1 MKNYYSNYLIAI
13 LLLMTTFLNAQNY
26 SIGHRTITYNDPA
39 RTGGYGSGGGA
50 GRQIQCEIYY
60 PSTTTGN
67 DTPLATGSFPI
78 IVFGHGFFMSWDAY
92 TNIWEHYVA
101 DGYILAFPRTEG
113 GLSPNHLDFGKDLI
127 IAANK
132 LESNC
137 NTSTDFFYNSWNGK
151 IAVMGHSMGGGAS
164 FLSASDYNSSFDVL
178 VGLAP
183 AETTPS
189 AISASKLIDI
199 PTIILSG
206 TEDAVTP
213 PDQHHQLMYD
223 SLSTSICKQFVSI
236 IGGGHCYFANS
247 NTACDFGESTS
258 GGNITIDRLTQ
269 QDIMFDLLDP
279 WFAFYLK
286 NDCVQWTPFLTEL
299 SGDVRL
305 IGTNGCSY
313 QTPIVPVIVENNNT
327 LSITS
332 NLNIQW
338 FLNGQSLA
346 NEVNDTLNS
355 LLYGNGDY
363 SVSVTDSL
371 GCSKFSDTLTIAGLG
386 FRTLDLSVIKIAP
399 NPCSDFIQIDLK
411 GENAAIEII
420 DAFGRVVQTF
430 EKSTGLLDVSDLKS
444 GYYTLKS
451 GNRISTKIIKL

>member
-26 SIGHRTITYNDPA
+26 SIGHKTITYNDPA
-39 RTGGYGSGGGA
+39 RTGGYGSGGGT

-67 DTPLATGSFPI
+67 NTPLASGNFPI

-113 GLSPNHLDFGKDLI
+113 GLSPSHLDFGKDLI

-137 NTSTDFFYNSWNGK
+137 NTSSDFFYNSWNGK
-151 IAVMGHSMGGGAS
+151 ISVMGHSMGGG
-164 FLSASDYNSSFDVL
+164 
-178 VGLAP
+178 
-183 AETTPS
+183 
-189 AISASKLIDI
+189 
-199 PTIILSG
+199 
-206 TEDAVTP
+206 
-213 PDQHHQLMYD
+213 D

-236 IGGGHCYFANS
+236 IGGGHCYFGNS
-247 NTACDFGESTS
+247 NTACDLGESTS
-258 GGNITIDRLTQ
+258 GGNISIDRLTQ
-269 QDIMFDLLDP
+269 QDIMFDVLDP
-279 WFAFYLK
+279 WLAFYLK
-286 NDCVQWTPFLTEL
+286 NDCSQWTPFLTEL
-299 SGDVRL
+299 SADVRL

-338 FLNGQSLA
+338 FLNGQSLI

-386 FRTLDLSVIKIAP
+386 FKTLDLSVIKIAP

-411 GENAAIEII
+411 VENAAIEII
-420 DAFGRVVQTF
+420 DAFGRVVQTY
-430 EKSTGLLDVSDLKS
+430 EKSTGLLDVSNLKS